1 VLGGVKFGLKP
12 PLDLQSAIIKRSADD
27 LGRIKRIMPMEVSSL
42 ANSMN
47 KLFDQLRK
55 TFTKKYDFI
64 ANAAHQ
70 LKNPI
75 AGIKNHALKPL
86 KV

>member
-1 VLGGVKFGLKP
+1 
-12 PLDLQSAIIKRSADD
+12 
-27 LGRIKRIMPMEVSSL
+27 L